1 MRYCEY
7 PPTAQLARSVACIW
21 TLEGDAGERDEAPQP
36 ILPDGRAEFV
46 MHLGDRFARVDRGA
60 MQRPPWAIFAGQL
73 DRPLT
78 LQPTGRI
85 AVLGVRFRPEGAA
98 RFTRVPQHE
107 FVGRTVDVA
116 LASRSLANVAR
127 RVRES
132 TASLPDA
139 VRLVERLLAPVERCD
154 AGDRRVAAVVD
165 AVLRSGGRV
174 AIESA
179 AAQTGVSRRHIER
192 LFLRDVGLRAK
203 QLARIARF
211 QRAIRILAHEASPA
225 RGIRAAHASGYADQA
240 HFIRDFREFAGCAPT
255 EHLLARAE
263 LTGFFIGGASHS
275 AFGVRRSAFWVLGS
289 GF

>member
-1 MRYCEY
+1 MQYREY
-7 PPTAQLARSVACIW
+7 LPAAQLARSVACLW
-21 TLEGDAGERDEAPQP
+21 TLDGDACERGEAPQP

-46 MHLGDRFARVDRGA
+46 IHLGDTFARADHGA
-60 MQRPPWAIFAGQL
+60 IERQHWAIFAGQL

-116 LASRSLANVAR
+116 LASPSLANLAR

-139 VRLVERLLAPVERCD
+139 VRLVERLLASVERQD
-154 AGDRRVAAVVD
+154 AGDRRVASAVD
-165 AVLRSGGRV
+165 AIVRSGGRV
-174 AIESA
+174 AIENA
-179 AAQTGVSRRHIER
+179 AAQTGVSRRQLER
-192 LFLRDVGLRAK
+192 LFLRDVGLPPK
-203 QLARIARF
+203 QVARIARF
-211 QRAIRILAHEASPA
+211 QRAIRILAHQPSPA
-225 RGIRAAHASGYADQA
+225 RGIRTAHAGGYADQA

-255 EHLLARAE
+255 EHLVACAE
-263 LTGFFIGGASHS
+263 LTRFFTGHHP
-275 AFGVRRSAFWVLGS
+275 
-289 GF
+289 